1 MSGTS
6 DNTTEQAQLEQ
17 QRDELRARLD
27 TIRSD
32 LRQPLEA
39 DSEERAIQ
47 LENREVLEGIARATS
62 EELARVEQ
70 RLARLR
76 AGR

>member
-1 MSGTS
+1 MNQTS
-6 DNTTEQAQLEQ
+6 DNTTEQARLEQ

>member
-70 RLARLR
+70 RLARVR